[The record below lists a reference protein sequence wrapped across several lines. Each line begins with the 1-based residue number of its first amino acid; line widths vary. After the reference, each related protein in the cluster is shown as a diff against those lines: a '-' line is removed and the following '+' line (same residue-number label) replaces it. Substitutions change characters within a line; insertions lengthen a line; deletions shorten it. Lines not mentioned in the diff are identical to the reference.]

1 MRCPEREEKI
11 WLYACGELGV
21 EESAAL
27 ELHLRECPGC
37 AAAVEEEQRF
47 QQAVLAAAPPE
58 PSAALLGESRV
69 ALNEAL
75 DRTGAPG
82 FWSRIWAGAAQT
94 GWTSA
99 YRGWLSAHP
108 TWAAAGFIFLGVVL
122 GNLAPRLLQADAATA
137 GVFQPSGAPEIVRA
151 GEGRPW
157 NVRGIQLTSSGAEGQ
172 SPVIEIE
179 GFREQPL
186 VFRGTLESQEIREAL
201 LFAVGNDAQFNADAR
216 LELVDVLKLRGSDGE
231 VRGTLCRTARA
242 DRNPSVRLRALEA
255 LRGLEQDER
264 VRQTLMEALLNDANA
279 GVRIAAINA
288 LRSLTEAES
297 APGDPRILDVLR
309 ERMEKDPSTYIRVQ
323 SAAAVRQLAQRGV
336 N

>member
-1 MRCPEREEKI
+1 MRCPEQEEKI
-11 WLYACGELGV
+11 WLYACGELGAQ
-21 EESAAL
+21 ETAAL
-27 ELHLRECPGC
+27 ELHLRECAGC
-37 AAAVEEEQRF
+37 AAALEEELRF
-47 QQAVLAAAPPE
+47 QQAVMAAAPPQ
-58 PSAALLGESRV
+58 PSPALLAESRL
-69 ALNEAL
+69 ALHQAL
-75 DRTGAPG
+75 DRAGAPG
-82 FWSRIWAGAAQT
+82 FWSRVLPGPAQT

-99 YRGWLSAHP
+99 YHGWLQAHP
-108 TWAAAGFIFLGVVL
+108 AWAAAGFIFLGVAL
-122 GNLAPRLLQADAATA
+122 GNLAPRLLQADPATA

-172 SPVIEIE
+172 PPVIEVE

-186 VFRGTLESQEIREAL
+186 VFRGTLESPEIREAL

-216 LELVDVLKLRGSDGE
+216 LELVDVLKSRGNDGE

-255 LRGLEQDER
+255 LRGFEQDDR
-264 VRQTLMEALLNDANA
+264 VRQTLLEALLNDSNA

-288 LRSLTEAES
+288 LRGLTEKETV
-297 APGDPRILDVLR
+297 PLDPRILDVFR